1 MAAAEEF
8 KGGEQLPQGARDA
21 LAHSA
26 SEAGMNQVMDG
37 AGYLDMRMS
46 STASSTGVGAAMN
59 YGR

>member
-21 LAHSA
+21 LANSA

-37 AGYLDMRMS
+37 AG
-46 STASSTGVGAAMN
+46 
-59 YGR
+59 